1 MTEYLDAG
9 LELLDRQLVDADG
22 TSLGKVDDLLFTD
35 PGPDGGPP
43 VLAALLVGQQAFGAR
58 LGNRPGLWWT
68 GLARRISPAEGPV
81 EVPAELIGDVGPVI
95 SVDAR
100 IQAFPRLL
108 GPERWLRRHL
118 VSRLPGGERESD

>member
-22 TSLGKVDDLLFTD
+22 TSLGKVDDLLFTAG
-35 PGPDGGPP
+35 GPDGPP

-58 LGNRPGLWWT
+58 LGGRAGLWWT
-68 GLARRISPAEGPV
+68 GLARRLSPGDGPV
-81 EVPAELIGDVGPVI
+81 ELPAELISEIGTVI
-95 SVDAR
+95 AVDTRA
-100 IQAFPRLL
+100 QAFPRLL